1 MFSVS
6 SPLWLARRHLPIK
19 HPQKLQNQLRE
30 NTADEQTMQA
40 FNQITPK
47 TAMAILGNQNTGMLP
62 FFFLAYCSKY
72 QEPTTLN

>member
-6 SPLWLARRHLPIK
+6 SPLCLQRRHLPIE
-19 HPQKLQNQLRE
+19 HPQKLQNELRE
-30 NTADEQTMQA
+30 NTAEQTMQA

-47 TAMAILGNQNTGMLP
+47 TAMTILGELQDTGILP

-72 QEPTTLN
+72 QEQLD